1 MACQNHSV
9 ALITITVHF
18 LQEFIS
24 YDFCHIFK
32 GDLRPAEIKISCF
45 CSRIIMFSKV
55 KGFSNM
61 VILYNIFKLTNF
73 LNTIYLQLQ
82 SWNFCFEDCCVFLA
96 GSPSL

>member
-1 MACQNHSV
+1 MAYQNHSV
-9 ALITITVHF
+9 AFITITVHF

-45 CSRIIMFSKV
+45 CSKIIMFSKV

-61 VILYNIFKLTNF
+61 VYNIFKLKVIPLKLFYYQTF
-73 LNTIYLQLQ
+73 
-82 SWNFCFEDCCVFLA
+82 FETWRNEH
-96 GSPSL
+96 S

>member
-1 MACQNHSV
+1 MAYQNHSV
-9 ALITITVHF
+9 AFITITVH

-45 CSRIIMFSKV
+45 CSKIIMFSKV

-61 VILYNIFKLTNF
+61 VYNIFKRTNF
-73 LNTIYLQLQ
+73 LNIIYLQLQ
-82 SWNFCFEDCCVFLA
+82 SWNFCFEDCCVF
-96 GSPSL
+96 